1 MPNTTVDSSS
11 YEKVSERASSPTPL
25 PVNFDEIPEGIRH
38 LNQWVCWRYEWKEG
52 KDGKPGK
59 WDKVPYIP
67 PNWKASPTA
76 SHTWISFID
85 VKTAYEA
92 GKFDGIGLVIQKKPD
107 IKLQLVGFD
116 FDKCRNPTTGEITP
130 KIKAYLDRLN
140 TYSEISPSGT
150 GIRAFAKGDIREDG
164 RRAKG
169 IEIYKHAHYLTVT
182 GQRLKEYPATIEARP
197 NEILEIYDEYFG
209 DSKPEQKEEPQP
221 SNNISLQN
229 LSDQQIIS
237 IASSANNSEKF
248 LWLMAGSTQGYLS
261 QSEADEALACI
272 LAFYTR
278 DKAQIIRIIR
288 QSKLWDEKWERV
300 DYQNRTIDAA
310 LKLVTETYENNGT
323 KDRMSITRAMEVVK
337 DLPEKMEQDERAFK
351 SSEILEALA
360 VIRKDDPTEFDLIIK
375 PITETGVKRKS
386 INTELNRIDLEW
398 ALALTEKESKDAEV
412 LEAIKIKALEIL
424 KYGDPIQFIADSCGR
439 MVLGADRAFKKL
451 ICCVSVQNVNQSSG
465 LHPKLN
471 GASSGGKTIT
481 VMMFAHHLPP
491 EIVNKGSMSAK
502 AAFYHGFKA
511 RSFNIIDDYRAGGNP
526 DLDTVIKQTSSLFH
540 QKYEHRTVI
549 DGKPDT
555 LEVNPEQTWAITS
568 IDASQDIQVLNRQIM
583 INVDDSEEM
592 TRKVNTRTIERY
604 GNGEVLYSA
613 DNQVQISREIFRILR
628 NEGYINVRIPFKD
641 RIEWIDT
648 SNRRNPSIFFDLL
661 IAITGMNRFQR
672 ERDEEDCYLATEE
685 DFQEAKALFVEKEAE
700 EMVHRLSPTER
711 EFAELL
717 SKRPDGLTKAESA
730 KALGVTTQRISQIA
744 NSLSGKVTGFEESE
758 ITDTAETPDG
768 KRRSTRLKLY
778 NLSGYNSLEGF
789 DAIVKLRDSSP
800 QTKDEEGNVQ
810 RKSPQLSMKGQR
822 KVDERV
828 VERVEETNNISNSS
842 IISVENCVQRKVETP
857 GERVKNIS
865 PNPVTIPEKNIFS
878 SQSGEKPFI
887 KGESASSGQISDF
900 HRGFH
905 DLSATFIDSSKTFH
919 RRPDERGSQPTCFA
933 CGEPIGKDHSS
944 YYGKFCGYCG
954 PKLSMVRA
962 AAKAHPNGF
971 TSSELWEDLAAKGRP
986 PRKEHLPGMLG
997 YLGYIEDGTIWKQ
1010 PKDAVLLCI

>member
-1 MPNTTVDSSS
+1 MPGTNVNSPS
-11 YEKVSERASSPTPL
+11 YENVSEQASRPTPL
-25 PVNFDEIPEGIRH
+25 PVNFDEIPEGIRY

-92 GKFDGIGLVIQKKPD
+92 GKFDGIGLVIQKKHD
-107 IKLQLVGFD
+107 INLQLVGFD

-130 KIKAYLDRLN
+130 KIKAYLDKLN

-150 GIRAFAKGDIREDG
+150 GIRAFAKGDMREDG

-197 NEILEIYDEYFG
+197 NEILEIYSEYFG
-209 DSKPEQKEEPQP
+209 DSNPEQTDDPRPNKTCNQP
-221 SNNISLQN
+221 
-229 LSDQQIIS
+229 LSDEQIVS
-237 IASSANNSEKF
+237 LATSANNSEKF
-248 LWLMAGSTQGYLS
+248 LGLFSGSTQGYAS

-278 DKAQIIRIIR
+278 DKAKIIRIIR

-300 DYQNRTIDAA
+300 DYQDKTIDTA
-310 LKLVTETYENNGT
+310 LKLVTKNYSGY
-323 KDRMSITRAMEVVK
+323 KSIDFMTLERALEIVS
-337 DLPEKMEQDERAFK
+337 DLDERFK
-351 SSEILEALA
+351 ADRRAIKDPEILEALS
-360 VIRKDDPTEFDLIIK
+360 VIKAEDPIEFDLIVG
-375 PITETGVKRKS
+375 PITEMGIGKRS
-386 INTELNRIDLEW
+386 IETELKKNAQKRRLISNDADSGIQDSPQEIKEAARAILE
-398 ALALTEKESKDAEV
+398 K
-412 LEAIKIKALEIL
+412 
-424 KYGDPIQFIADSCGR
+424 GNPIQFIADSCGR

-481 VMMFAHHLPP
+481 VMMFAHHLPA
-491 EIVNKGSMSAK
+491 EMVNKGSMSAK

-511 RSFNIIDDYRAGGNP
+511 RSFNIIDDYRPGGNP

-555 LEVNPEQTWAITS
+555 LELNPEQTWAITS

-583 INVDDSEEM
+583 INMDDSEEM
-592 TRKVNTRTIERY
+592 TRQVNSRTINRY
-604 GNGEVLYSA
+604 GNGEILYALDEQVL
-613 DNQVQISREIFRILR
+613 ICREIFRILR

-672 ERDEEDCYLATEE
+672 ERDEDCYLATEE

-744 NSLSGKVTGFEESE
+744 NSLSSKVTGFEESE

-789 DAIVKLRDSSP
+789 DAIVKLRDSSS

-842 IISVENCVQRKVETP
+842 IISVENCVQRKGETP

-887 KGESASSGQISDF
+887 KGESASCGQISDF
-900 HRGFH
+900 HRGYH

-919 RRPDERGSQPTCFA
+919 RRPDERDSQPTCFA

-962 AAKAHPNGF
+962 AAKTHPNGF
-971 TSSELWEDLAAKGRP
+971 TSSELWEDLAARGRP
-986 PRKEHLPGMLG
+986 PRKEHLPAMLRAAG
-997 YLGYIEDGTIWKQ
+997 CIEEGGCWRYQ
-1010 PKDAVLLCI
+1010 EASA